1 MPTVVLQKPKEKELV
16 KGWRTKTR
24 TKVIVKEKG
33 EREKRVAL
41 EKAKNRTAAHNAML
55 IRVRGV
61 RGPGEEGAG
70 IVSTVKGWLNSLFKG
85 KQKQA

>member
-1 MPTVVLQKPKEKELV
+1 MGTVVMQKPKEKELV
-16 KGWRTKTR
+16 KGWRTR
-24 TKVIVKEKG
+24 TKVKVIVKEKG

-41 EKAKNRTAAHNAML
+41 EKAKNRTAAHNVML

-61 RGPGEEGAG
+61 RGPGEEAPGV
-70 IVSTVKGWLNSLFKG
+70 VSTVKGWLNSLFKG

>member
-1 MPTVVLQKPKEKELV
+1 MPVAVLQKPKEKELV

-33 EREKRVAL
+33 VRERHIAA
-41 EKAKNRTAAHNAML
+41 EKAKARTAAHNVML

-61 RGPGEEGAG
+61 RGPGEEMPGL
-70 IVSTVKGWLNSLFKG
+70 VESVRGWLG
-85 KQKQA
+85 KILGKRKQA